1 MSMTP
6 GSQRVVKPGQ
16 NDRRLAAGD
25 GSRGGGARKSP
36 TGRRFER
43 GLLLQL
49 ASARAHLVVAA
60 FGRRVAGIKPG
71 DELGGGGALAQTGSG
86 ATVHERASWWALSAP
101 GSTVSSV
108 TRSNAS
114 TSDCGCGGDMD
125 GGRKLTAPAIGVARA
140 SKIARGERGIEE
152 ELTVDSQRSPA
163 CSGKHRR

>member
-6 GSQRVVKPGQ
+6 GSQRVLKPGQ

-60 FGRRVAGIKPG
+60 FGRRVAGIEPG
-71 DELGGGGALAQTGSG
+71 DELRRRRLRSSAKQWLR
-86 ATVHERASWWALSAP
+86 RASEE
-101 GSTVSSV
+101 
-108 TRSNAS
+108 
-114 TSDCGCGGDMD
+114 
-125 GGRKLTAPAIGVARA
+125 K
-140 SKIARGERGIEE
+140 ERGVR
-152 ELTVDSQRSPA
+152 TMASQ
-163 CSGKHRR
+163 